1 MKQGLKSL
9 LEDLGNKI
17 IPVGRFIIGIN
28 PKNENGIIVYPIE
41 EAVLEDPGY
50 MVIGRYETE
59 ERTTAV
65 FKCLLDDL
73 LKMNYYYM
81 PNEPM

>member
-1 MKQGLKSL
+1 MDYIVNQ
-9 LEDLGNKI
+9 ERNKI
-17 IPVGRFIIGIN
+17 LPSGHFVIEIN
-28 PKNENGIIVYPIE
+28 SKNKKEIIVYPIE

-81 PNEPM
+81 PNGPM

>member
-1 MKQGLKSL
+1 MSYIINQ
-9 LEDLGNKI
+9 EGNKI
-17 IPVGRFIIGIN
+17 LPAGHFVIEIN
-28 PKNENGIIVYPIE
+28 PRDKKEIIVYPIE

-50 MVIGRYETE
+50 MVIGRYKTKKK
-59 ERTTAV
+59 TATV

-81 PNEPM
+81 PDKPM